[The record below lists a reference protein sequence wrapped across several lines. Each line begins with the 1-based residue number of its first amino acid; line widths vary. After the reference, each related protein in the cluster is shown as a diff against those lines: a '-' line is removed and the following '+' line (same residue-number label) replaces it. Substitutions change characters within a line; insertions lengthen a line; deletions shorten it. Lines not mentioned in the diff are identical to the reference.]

1 MKDLLD
7 SLPLNV
13 HTQEFYP
20 NKLQQ
25 HKIKSKPVPGSKRV
39 KYHLYHH
46 PKLNDSF
53 KDYVLTDSI
62 SCNKYNSSY
71 CILWKRI
78 NRFYSQFVSN
88 QI

>member
-46 PKLNDSF
+46 PKLNDSL
-53 KDYVLTDSI
+53 KDFLD
-62 SCNKYNSSY
+62 
-71 CILWKRI
+71 R
-78 NRFYSQFVSN
+78 
-88 QI
+88 